1 MNGSIAGA
9 LVSNIIGGVIGQL
22 IYAALVML
30 VLRWLFKKRVP
41 FGGLFKV
48 YILVFLGFFVLSFA
62 LGFALGAAGAMTLLS
77 VLMVILSIAVFILQ
91 AYWVAKHVTPLDGS
105 VLTMGNVLISQIVI
119 LVVAIAI
126 GFVVVLALGGF

>member
-41 FGGLFKV
+41 YGGLFKV

-62 LGFALGAAGAMTLLS
+62 LGFALGAAGAMSLLS
-77 VLMVILSIAVFILQ
+77 VLIGILSIAVFVLQ
-91 AYWVAKHVTPLDGS
+91 AYWVAKHVKPLDGS
-105 VLTMGNVLISQIVI
+105 NLTMGNVLISQIVI

-126 GFVVVLALGGF
+126 AVLVVLAMGGF

>member
-41 FGGLFKV
+41 YGGLFKV
-48 YILVFLGFFVLSFA
+48 YILVFFGFFVLSFA
-62 LGFALGAAGAMTLLS
+62 LGFVLGAAGAMGILS
-77 VLMVILSIAVFILQ
+77 VLIGILSIAVFVLQ
-91 AYWVAKHVTPLDGS
+91 AYWVAKHVKPLDGS
-105 VLTMGNVLISQIVI
+105 DLTTGNVLISQIVI

-126 GFVVVLALGGF
+126 AVFVVLAMGGF

>member
-41 FGGLFKV
+41 YGGLFKV

-62 LGFALGAAGAMTLLS
+62 LGFALGAAGAMGILS
-77 VLMVILSIAVFILQ
+77 VLITGLSIAVFVLQ
-91 AYWVAKHVTPLDGS
+91 AYWVAQHVEPLDGTD
-105 VLTMGNVLISQIVI
+105 LTMGNVLISQIVI

-126 GFVVVLALGGF
+126 GLVVVLALGGF